1 MVNRILREPY
11 GDVTAVAQCIV
22 VLSSIRDF
30 VERFLY
36 LVASA
41 LVEFVGHEVL
51 GRTVWPESC
60 PNLRQSPPKL
70 IYSTTP
76 WRPTTDFPPGA
87 CYEKSSGWKSLDEEI
102 AFRNV
107 VLNGS

>member
-1 MVNRILREPY
+1 MVTRLLREPY
-11 GDVTAVAQCIV
+11 GDVAAVAQCIV
-22 VLSSIRDF
+22 VLSPIRDF

-60 PNLRQSPPKL
+60 LKLRMSP
-70 IYSTTP
+70 
-76 WRPTTDFPPGA
+76 
-87 CYEKSSGWKSLDEEI
+87 
-102 AFRNV
+102 
-107 VLNGS
+107 